1 MIYPPP
7 LLLPISNDEYTGWLV
22 VFFQVWKYIKI
33 RIFGI
38 AWGILVRNFFPLPNQ
53 NPFFLKCIL
62 SEFSS
67 RTWRKKNKCNT
78 SMRYQK
84 NIGWCAMCSDF
95 FFIYSTKDHQKK
107 IRTPKKHLHENNLFF
122 KHLELSTR
130 KKFPKKFF
138 SNLLNSCNPLYFPTI
153 HMKEKET
160 ELKCWM

>member
-1 MIYPPP
+1 LGDVQCVLI
-7 LLLPISNDEYTGWLV
+7 
-22 VFFQVWKYIKI
+22 
-33 RIFGI
+33 
-38 AWGILVRNFFPLPNQ
+38 
-53 NPFFLKCIL
+53 
-62 SEFSS
+62 
-67 RTWRKKNKCNT
+67 
-78 SMRYQK
+78 
-84 NIGWCAMCSDF
+84 F

-160 ELKCWM
+160 ELKC